1 MILNLADI
9 EPLLQRSGLRP
20 TRHRVALARLL
31 FDREAT
37 RHVTAEQLFAE
48 AKAAHIQLSLAT
60 VYNVINQ
67 FLNAGLLRQV
77 MLTPGV
83 VHVDSNISSHHH
95 IINSDRGTVR
105 CFDAKDIGFSRLPVL
120 ADDEIIDHIEVI
132 IRTRAKNPL

>member
-1 MILNLADI
+1 MTLNLADI
-9 EPLLQRSGLRP
+9 VPLLQRAGLRP

-31 FDREAT
+31 FDRETT
-37 RHVTAEQLFAE
+37 RHVTAEQLFVE

-67 FLNAGLLRQV
+67 FLDAGLLRQV

-83 VHVDSNISSHHH
+83 VHFDTNIHPHYHVANGS
-95 IINSDRGTVR
+95 RGTVR
-105 CFDAKDIGFSRLPVL
+105 CIDTAEIGFSRLPVL

-132 IRTRAKNPL
+132 IWTRAKTPS